1 MILRLPRNF
10 LFPLTLFAFIG
21 ATVQYL
27 DVVFTT
33 ATRWILLAAL
43 ALYLLAKG
51 RFMFGFQSRFGVMLL
66 IYCAWCIATYTWS
79 EVPQLSVE
87 KAGAFSLLA
96 VAFVSAGQAWVHDR
110 GNLKALTYLA
120 PVTTAALFAGLMG
133 NGPGVETMQHGM
145 ALYEGLTDNPNML
158 GSLINMALP
167 LLIWSAYKFRTGPQ
181 ARWFWIALVVIA
193 LVLLLRT
200 YARAS
205 ILSAGMVGIG
215 FCFSLKLSKT
225 NFILVLIAAALL
237 FAAAVGT
244 AMLDTT
250 YHEYLLKGGTE
261 DRGVLYSRA
270 DVWQQS
276 YENAKQGGWF
286 GVGYG
291 ATVGDTDFE
300 GGFSALTYGREK
312 GNSQL
317 GIIEETGLVGFGMY
331 LLLLF
336 ILFSRL
342 IAARRHERNPD
353 IKVALGLVIGALAGM
368 TVMSCFEAW
377 WGAPGSA
384 EAAYFWSLAGVG
396 LGLAQGSTFAAK
408 TANTGRMTQDM
419 ALYPAKFLPQRRVK
433 G

>member
-10 LFPLTLFAFIG
+10 LFPLTVFAFIG
-21 ATVQYL
+21 NTVQYL
-27 DVVFTT
+27 DIVFTT
-33 ATRWILLAAL
+33 TTRWILLAAL
-43 ALYLLAKG
+43 ALYLLARG

-66 IYCAWCIATYTWS
+66 IYCAWCMATYTWS
-79 EVPQLSVE
+79 EVPQLSIE
-87 KAGAFSLLA
+87 KSAAFSLLA
-96 VAFVSAGQAWVHDR
+96 VALVSAGQEWVYDR
-110 GNLKALTYLA
+110 GSLKAITYLA
-120 PVTTAALFAGLMG
+120 PVTAAALFAGLTG
-133 NGPGVETMQHGM
+133 NSPGASTMQHGVD
-145 ALYEGLTDNPNML
+145 LYEGLTDNPNML
-158 GSLINMALP
+158 GSLIAMALP
-167 LLIWSAYKFRTGPQ
+167 LLLWSAYKFRTRPQ

-193 LVLLLRT
+193 LGLLLRT

-205 ILSAGMVGIG
+205 ILSAGVIAIG
-215 FCFSLKLSKT
+215 FCLSLKLRKT
-225 NFILVLIAAALL
+225 SFILVLIAAALL

-244 AMLDTT
+244 AVLDTT

-270 DVWQQS
+270 DAWQQS
-276 YENAKQGGWF
+276 YENAKQGGWY
-286 GVGYG
+286 GAGYG
-291 ATVGDTDFE
+291 VTVGDTDFE
-300 GGFSALTYGREK
+300 GGLSASTYGREK

-331 LLLLF
+331 LMLLF

-342 IAARRHERNPD
+342 ISARRHEKNPD
-353 IKVALGLVIGALAGM
+353 IKVALGLVTGALAGM

-396 LGLAQGSTFAAK
+396 FGLAQGSAFVAETSDA
-408 TANTGRMTQDM
+408 GRVARGAT
-419 ALYPAKFLPQRRVK
+419 LYPARFLPQRRVK